1 MAPSTSLPEPAEEA
15 EEPKAEPLEEE
26 EEPNEEEEEPN
37 EEEEEPIIRRAASSP
52 LTDLNLLSKPEPDLP
67 DVLKSSRLE
76 LLKSSRPEVR

>member
-1 MAPSTSLPEPAEEA
+1 MAPSTSLPEPAEEV

-26 EEPNEEEEEPN
+26 EEPNEEEEES
-37 EEEEEPIIRRAASSP
+37 IIRRAASSP

-76 LLKSSRPEVR
+76 LLKSSRLEVR